1 MKKILVLAL
10 LTLAVFAD
18 YRSCTEEKCAA
29 EVSACEKHLSCLTKA
44 TGCWTKCG

>member
-1 MKKILVLAL
+1 MKNILVFSL
-10 LTLAVFAD
+10 LVIAVFCD

-29 EVSACEKHLSCLTKA
+29 EVSACEKHLTCLTKA